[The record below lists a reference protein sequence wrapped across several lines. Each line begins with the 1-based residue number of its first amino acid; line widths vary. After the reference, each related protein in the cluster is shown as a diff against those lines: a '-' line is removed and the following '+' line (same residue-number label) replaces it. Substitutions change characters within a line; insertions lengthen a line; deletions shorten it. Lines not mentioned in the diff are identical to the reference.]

1 MLTPIIVIA
10 IATGAVA
17 AGLGMVMALV
27 NTLLMRPEFAIAAG

>member
-1 MLTPIIVIA
+1 MLTAIIVIA

-17 AGLGMVMALV
+17 AGLGTVVALV